1 VDLKEHVDLITG
13 MEFVDNS
20 GRYLVV
26 REDLPLILK
35 AESERLK
42 ARIDLWSH
50 SHAVCF
56 IYEDVLAEKWRSV
69 IKSEF
74 SGVNKKDLLL
84 SKYSSIRGVEFQ
96 EVFVFLTAD
105 FWTKLT
111 QGQNG
116 LNSTNWEKLT
126 SLHTIFSR
134 AKDSLVIFVEE
145 DA

>member
-1 VDLKEHVDLITG
+1 
-13 MEFVDNS
+13 M
-20 GRYLVV
+20 V
-26 REDLPLILK
+26 RNDLPFSLK

-50 SHAVCF
+50 SPAACF
-56 IYEDVLAEKWRSV
+56 IYEDTLAEKWRTNV
-69 IKSEF
+69 KNEF
-74 SGVNKKDLLL
+74 FGINKKDLLL

-105 FWTKLT
+105 FWTRLT
-111 QGQNG
+111 QGQKG

-145 DA
+145 KV